1 MEYLK
6 KPETRLSETQA
17 NVTGAVLEIIQ
28 KIQEQGDAALKE
40 FERKFDHYQG
50 PLTIETAALEH
61 AFESIPEETRNSILA
76 SIDNVRLFHRR
87 QRMLFHDF
95 IEQPEKG
102 ISLGMKF
109 NAVERAGIYVP
120 GGRYPLPSSAVMTVV
135 PAQEAGVS
143 EICVCSPPSPQGY
156 VHPLVLGTLYIL
168 GIKTVFALGGAQ
180 AIAAMAM
187 GVSPVPKC
195 DIIAGPG
202 NAYVTEAK
210 RQLFGTVGIDSL
222 AGPSEV
228 LIIAD
233 SSADPMAVA
242 LDLIAQAE
250 HDPLSRSVLFTTD
263 KDLALSVAENVDS
276 MISRFPTGDIISLS
290 WENNGTIILG
300 TLTEAVDFTNVY
312 APEHLQINT
321 LAPETILSE
330 CHSFGAA
337 FLGPYCSVPF
347 GDYIAGTNHVLPTN
361 RSARFSSG
369 LWTGTFI
376 KAMTYV
382 KLEPDQSSELAA
394 KGILLAEAEGLFGHA
409 GSMRYRMD
417 MREAAE

>member
-6 KPETRLSETQA
+6 MPETGLAEIEQ
-17 NVTGAVLEIIQ
+17 NLTGAVCEIIQ
-28 KIQEQGDAALKE
+28 KIRESGRIALTQ
-40 FERKFDHYQG
+40 FSRKFDNYQG
-50 PLTIETAALEH
+50 SMVIGEKELSYACETM
-61 AFESIPEETRNSILA
+61 PEDTRSSILS
-76 SIDNVRLFHRR
+76 SIDHVRDFHRR
-87 QRMLFHDF
+87 QRKLFNDF
-95 IEQPEKG
+95 IVQPGKG
-102 ISLGMKF
+102 ISLGMRF
-109 NAVERAGIYVP
+109 TAVERAGIYVP
-120 GGRYPLPSSAVMTVV
+120 GGRYPLPSSAIMTVI

-143 EICVCSPPSPQGY
+143 EIYVCSPPTPEGY
-156 VHPLVLGTLYIL
+156 VHSLVLGTLYIL
-168 GIKTVFALGGAQ
+168 GIKEVFVLGGAQ

-187 GVSPVPKC
+187 GISPVPKC

-210 RQLFGTVGIDSL
+210 RQLVGTVGIDSL

-233 SSADPMAVA
+233 GTADIMAVA

-250 HDPLSRSVLFTTD
+250 HDPLSRSVLFATD
-263 KDLALSVAENVDS
+263 KELAIKIQELVESLIPS
-276 MISRFPTGDIISLS
+276 FPTGNIISLS
-290 WENNGTIILG
+290 WQNNGTIICG
-300 TLTEAVDFTNVY
+300 TLNEAIEFSNQY
-312 APEHLQINT
+312 APEHLQIIT
-321 LAPETILSE
+321 HEPERVLSR
-330 CHSFGAA
+330 CQSFGAA

-382 KLEPDQSSELAA
+382 QLEQDKASELAYE
-394 KGILLAEAEGLFGHA
+394 GIPLAEAEGLLAHA
-409 GSMRYRMD
+409 QSMRYRIK
-417 MREAAE
+417 MRGEA